1 MKKSSILRTYTGRRF
16 HHARPHTREICI
28 EDVAHALSLIC
39 RYTGHV
45 AVMYSVAEHCVRVS
59 RLFDDPMLALWGL
72 LHDASEAYFNDM
84 HRYLK
89 RLPEMQQ
96 YRKLENRCMGV
107 VAKRFRLQPCCA
119 KEPVE
124 VQIADRRLAITEM
137 RDLKRRQKYKD
148 QLIDGVL
155 ITPLR
160 GTIKPWSSKRAEREF
175 LKRYATLRSA
185 LRQARR

>member
-1 MKKSSILRTYTGRRF
+1 VKKSSILRTYTGRRF
-16 HHARPHTREICI
+16 HHARPRTHEICI

-59 RLFDDPMLALWGL
+59 MLFKDPTLALWGL
-72 LHDASEAYFNDM
+72 MHDASEAYFSDM

-89 RLPEMQQ
+89 RLPEMEQ

-107 VAKRFRLQPCCA
+107 VAKKFKLDPCRA

-124 VQIADRRLAITEM
+124 VQIADRRLALTEM
-137 RDLKRRQKYKD
+137 RDLKRKQKYKD
-148 QLIDGVL
+148 CIIDGVL

-160 GTIKPWSSKRAEREF
+160 GTIKPWSSKKAERLF
-175 LKRYATLRSA
+175 LQRYSQLLA
-185 LRQARR
+185 LRRARH